1 MPDESGNYNVECV
14 SPVIEGDPMLNRR
27 FSPYVIGG
35 CIIALLSVTFL
46 GYRAYRKHVE
56 FQAFMSKAETFNRSL
71 AGQSVH
77 SSEAAPEISTGQS
90 ESALA
95 RQSGGFE
102 SEHKASA
109 PAGAGKYV
117 YKIAGFSI
125 QTEEEMS
132 QSDLEVEEWFITG
145 KKTPAV
151 EAYLKT
157 HQKEVRL
164 DRHQIMQRVIGPDG
178 NMYKV
183 IVPIGQEYNEGDAIL
198 RSELELPVH
207 LMAEPRGTEGETI
220 HDRLALLEPRMIP
233 PPLSDK
239 PPVKVSFLPNDG
251 EGAVPGW
258 MQKMLR
264 NSMAGLPPGALE
276 GAGLPPSV
284 LGGSESVSAAGYSG
298 GSNFSEGVLNT
309 DTASEAPVS
318 PSDLPDM
325 VKPTPSRRMETG
337 GDVTH
342 QTPPSASAI
351 MGEGI
356 SLDSYDTAKQLFD
369 RYGPEEGLSR
379 LREMDPYAAERFE
392 RERRD
397 APSRDVPSDGD
408 YSDDQP
414 PDDAP

>member
-1 MPDESGNYNVECV
+1 
-14 SPVIEGDPMLNRR
+14 MLKHR

-35 CIIALLSVTFL
+35 CIIALFSITYF
-46 GYRAYRKHVE
+46 GYRAYRNHVE
-56 FQAFMSKAETFNRSL
+56 FKAFISKTEAFNRSL

-77 SSEAAPEISTGQS
+77 SSEAAPEVSAGQS
-90 ESALA
+90 ESVLA
-95 RQSGGFE
+95 PVDSK
-102 SEHKASA
+102 HKHHLH
-109 PAGAGKYV
+109 PAEGKYV

-125 QTEEEMS
+125 HTEEEMS

-178 NMYKV
+178 TMYKV
-183 IVPIGQEYNEGDAIL
+183 IVPIGQEYDEGDAIL

-220 HDRLALLEPRMIP
+220 HDRLALLEPQIIP

-264 NSMAGLPPGALE
+264 SSMAELPPGALE

-284 LGGSESVSAAGYSG
+284 LGGSESVSAGGYSG
-298 GSNFSEGVLNT
+298 VSNFSEGGNT
-309 DTASEAPVS
+309 DTAPVGSEAPVS
-318 PSDLPDM
+318 ASFQPE
-325 VKPTPSRRMETG
+325 TPSRRSETG
-337 GDVTH
+337 VDVTH
-342 QTPPSASAI
+342 QAIPPSASAI
-351 MGEGI
+351 MGEGL

-369 RYGPEEGLSR
+369 RYGAEEGLRR
-379 LREMDPYAAERFE
+379 LREMDPDAARQFE
-392 RERRD
+392 RERHK
-397 APSRDVPSDGD
+397 PPVPSEP
-408 YSDDQP
+408 SDEP
-414 PDDAP
+414 STR

>member
-1 MPDESGNYNVECV
+1 
-14 SPVIEGDPMLNRR
+14 MLKHR

-35 CIIALLSVTFL
+35 CIIALFSITYF
-46 GYRAYRKHVE
+46 GYRAYRNHVE
-56 FQAFMSKAETFNRSL
+56 FKAFLSKTEAFNRSIV
-71 AGQSVH
+71 GQSVH
-77 SSEAAPEISTGQS
+77 SSEAAPAVSAGQS

-95 RQSGGFE
+95 PQSGGVD
-102 SEHKASA
+102 SEHKPDSSS
-109 PAGAGKYV
+109 KYI

-125 QTEEEMS
+125 HTEEEMS

-145 KKTPAV
+145 KRTPAV

-183 IVPIGQEYNEGDAIL
+183 IVPIGQEYDEGDAIL

-220 HDRLALLEPRMIP
+220 HDRLALLEPQIIP

-239 PPVKVSFLPNDG
+239 PPVKVSFLPDDG

-264 NSMAGLPPGALE
+264 SSRAGLPPGALE
-276 GAGLPPSV
+276 GAELPPGV
-284 LGGSESVSAAGYSG
+284 LGGSESVSAGGYSG
-298 GSNFSEGVLNT
+298 VSNFSEGGNT

-318 PSDLPDM
+318 ASFLPEI
-325 VKPTPSRRMETG
+325 VESTPSRRSEIG
-337 GDVTH
+337 GDVSNKMPTLP
-342 QTPPSASAI
+342 TS
-351 MGEGI
+351 EGI
-356 SLDSYDTAKQLFD
+356 GVQLSPERFD
-369 RYGPEEGLSR
+369 KARQLIDEYGIEEGLRR
-379 LREMDPYAAERFE
+379 LRASDPEAARRFE
-392 RERRD
+392 RRSENPRNGN
-397 APSRDVPSDGD
+397 PDVP
-408 YSDDQP
+408 
-414 PDDAP
+414 DASPTR

>member
-1 MPDESGNYNVECV
+1 
-14 SPVIEGDPMLNRR
+14 MLKHR

-35 CIIALLSVTFL
+35 CIIALFSITYF
-46 GYRAYRKHVE
+46 GYRAYRNHVE
-56 FQAFMSKAETFNRSL
+56 FKAFLSKTEAFNRSVV
-71 AGQSVH
+71 GQSVH
-77 SSEAAPEISTGQS
+77 SSEAAPAVSAGQS

-95 RQSGGFE
+95 PQSGGVD
-102 SEHKASA
+102 SEHKPDSSS
-109 PAGAGKYV
+109 KYI

-125 QTEEEMS
+125 HTEEEMS

-145 KKTPAV
+145 KRTPAV

-183 IVPIGQEYNEGDAIL
+183 IVPIGQEYDEGDAIL

-220 HDRLALLEPRMIP
+220 HDRLALLEPQIIP

-239 PPVKVSFLPNDG
+239 PPVKVSFLPDDG

-264 NSMAGLPPGALE
+264 SSRAGLPPG
-276 GAGLPPSV
+276 V
-284 LGGSESVSAAGYSG
+284 LGGSESVSAGGYSG

-309 DTASEAPVS
+309 DTAPVGSEAPVS
-318 PSDLPDM
+318 ASFQPE
-325 VKPTPSRRMETG
+325 TPSRRGETG
-337 GDVTH
+337 GEFTH
-342 QTPPSASAI
+342 QTPPPSASAI
-351 MGEGI
+351 IGEGL
-356 SLDSYDTAKQLFD
+356 SLDSFDKAQQLID
-369 RYGPEEGLSR
+369 QYGTVEGLRR
-379 LREMDPYAAERFE
+379 LRETDPDAVRQFE
-392 RERRD
+392 SVQRSRRERPSAPDSD
-397 APSRDVPSDGD
+397 APDEP
-408 YSDDQP
+408 
-414 PDDAP
+414 

>member
-1 MPDESGNYNVECV
+1 
-14 SPVIEGDPMLNRR
+14 MLNRR
-27 FSPYVIGG
+27 FSLYIVGG
-35 CIIALLSVTFL
+35 CIIVLFFVSYI
-46 GYRAYRKHVE
+46 GYRAYRNHVE
-56 FQAFMSKAETFNRSL
+56 FKAFMSKAQAFNRSI

-77 SSEAAPEISTGQS
+77 SSEAAPEVSAGQS

-125 QTEEEMS
+125 HTEEEMS

-164 DRHQIMQRVIGPDG
+164 DSQIMQRVVGPDSK
-178 NMYKV
+178 MYRV
-183 IVPIGQEYNEGDAIL
+183 MVPIGQEYEEGDAIL
-198 RSELELPVH
+198 RSELELPAH
-207 LMAEPRGTEGETI
+207 LTAEPRGTEGETI

-264 NSMAGLPPGALE
+264 NSMAGLPPG
-276 GAGLPPSV
+276 V
-284 LGGSESVSAAGYSG
+284 LGGSASVSAGGYSE
-298 GSNFSEGVLNT
+298 GSNFFDDVLNT
-309 DTASEAPVS
+309 DTAPIGSEAPVS

-369 RYGPEEGLSR
+369 RYGTEEGLRR

-392 RERRD
+392 RERRG
-397 APSRDVPSDGD
+397 APSRDAPKDDGH
-408 YSDDQP
+408 SDDQP
-414 PDDAP
+414 PDDSP

>member
-1 MPDESGNYNVECV
+1 
-14 SPVIEGDPMLNRR
+14 MLNRR

-56 FQAFMSKAETFNRSL
+56 FKAFMSKAQAFNRSI

-77 SSEAAPEISTGQS
+77 SSEAAPEVSAGQS
-90 ESALA
+90 ELA
-95 RQSGGFE
+95 AQSGGFE
-102 SEHKASA
+102 SEHKPSA

-125 QTEEEMS
+125 HTEEEMS

-183 IVPIGQEYNEGDAIL
+183 IVPIGQEYDEGDAIL
-198 RSELELPVH
+198 RSELELSAH
-207 LMAEPRGTEGETI
+207 LTAEPRGTEGETI
-220 HDRLALLEPRMIP
+220 HDRLAMLEPRMIP

-239 PPVKVSFLPNDG
+239 PPVKVSFLPDDG

-264 NSMAGLPPGALE
+264 RSMAGLPPG
-276 GAGLPPSV
+276 V
-284 LGGSESVSAAGYSG
+284 LGGSESVSAGGYSER
-298 GSNFSEGVLNT
+298 SNFSDDVLNT
-309 DTASEAPVS
+309 DTAPIGSETPVS

-325 VKPTPSRRMETG
+325 VKPTPSRGMETG

-369 RYGPEEGLSR
+369 RYGAEEGLRR

-392 RERRD
+392 RGRQTSEPSRD
-397 APSRDVPSDGD
+397 APSDDS
-408 YSDDQP
+408 YSDDP
-414 PDDAP
+414 SPDDSP

>member
-1 MPDESGNYNVECV
+1 M
-14 SPVIEGDPMLNRR
+14 EGDPMLKHR

-35 CIIALLSVTFL
+35 CIIALFSITYF
-46 GYRAYRKHVE
+46 GYRAYRNHVE
-56 FQAFMSKAETFNRSL
+56 FKAFLSKTEAFNRSIV
-71 AGQSVH
+71 GQSVH
-77 SSEAAPEISTGQS
+77 SSEAALAVSAGQS

-95 RQSGGFE
+95 PQSGGVD
-102 SEHKASA
+102 SEHKPDSSS
-109 PAGAGKYV
+109 KYI

-125 QTEEEMS
+125 HTEEEMS

-145 KKTPAV
+145 KRTPAV

-183 IVPIGQEYNEGDAIL
+183 IVPIGQEYDEGDAIL

-220 HDRLALLEPRMIP
+220 HDRLALLEPQIIP

-239 PPVKVSFLPNDG
+239 PPVKVSFLPDDG

-264 NSMAGLPPGALE
+264 SSRAGLPPGALE
-276 GAGLPPSV
+276 GAELPPGV
-284 LGGSESVSAAGYSG
+284 LEGSESVSAGGYSG
-298 GSNFSEGVLNT
+298 VSNFSEGGNT

-318 PSDLPDM
+318 TSFLPEI
-325 VKPTPSRRMETG
+325 VESTPSRRSEAG
-337 GDVTH
+337 GQVPNKMPTLP
-342 QTPPSASAI
+342 TS
-351 MGEGI
+351 EGI
-356 SLDSYDTAKQLFD
+356 GVQLSPERFD
-369 RYGPEEGLSR
+369 KAQQLIDQYGTEEGLR
-379 LREMDPYAAERFE
+379 RFREMDPETARRFD
-392 RERRD
+392 RERRESPVHSE
-397 APSRDVPSDGD
+397 PSEEPSTR
-408 YSDDQP
+408 
-414 PDDAP
+414 

>member
-1 MPDESGNYNVECV
+1 
-14 SPVIEGDPMLNRR
+14 MLKHR

-35 CIIALLSVTFL
+35 CIIALFSITYF
-46 GYRAYRKHVE
+46 GYRAYRNHVE
-56 FQAFMSKAETFNRSL
+56 FKAFLSKTEAFNRSL

-77 SSEAAPEISTGQS
+77 SSEAAPEVSAGQS

-95 RQSGGFE
+95 PQAGGVD
-102 SEHKASA
+102 SEHKHHLH
-109 PAGAGKYV
+109 PAEGKYV

-125 QTEEEMS
+125 HTEEEMS

-145 KKTPAV
+145 KRTPAV

-183 IVPIGQEYNEGDAIL
+183 IVPIGQEYDEGDAIL

-220 HDRLALLEPRMIP
+220 HDRLALLEPQIIP

-239 PPVKVSFLPNDG
+239 PPVKVSFLPDDG

-264 NSMAGLPPGALE
+264 RSMAELPPGALE
-276 GAGLPPSV
+276 GTGLPPGV
-284 LGGSESVSAAGYSG
+284 LEGSESVSAGGYSG
-298 GSNFSEGVLNT
+298 VSNFSEGGNT

-318 PSDLPDM
+318 TSFLPEI
-325 VKPTPSRRMETG
+325 VESTPSRRSEAG
-337 GDVTH
+337 GQVPNKMPTLP
-342 QTPPSASAI
+342 TS
-351 MGEGI
+351 EGI
-356 SLDSYDTAKQLFD
+356 GEQLSPGRFD
-369 RYGPEEGLSR
+369 KARQLIDQYGTEEGLR
-379 LREMDPYAAERFE
+379 RFRDTDPEAARQFE
-392 RERRD
+392 RERRK
-397 APSRDVPSDGD
+397 PPVPSEPNDE
-408 YSDDQP
+408 P
-414 PDDAP
+414 PTQ